1 MAIDLNTIED
11 EEEEPVVRDTSVCL
25 ELWHACAGIRISLP
39 RTGSLVVY
47 SPQGHLEHL
56 FVGGRDDDLPR
67 FDLPPHVI
75 CRVADVQLRAE
86 AVTDALYAQITVVT
100 EGEWVGR
107 QIREDGE
114 EREDE
119 DMDYIDSRSS
129 SSVPHMFCKTLTASD
144 TSTHGGFSVPRRA
157 AEDCFPPLDYKQQ
170 RPSQE
175 LVAKDL
181 HGVEWHFRHIYRGQ
195 PRRHLLTTGWSAFI
209 NKKKLVSGDAVLFLR
224 GDDGE
229 LRLGIRRA
237 SEIKGNISHSIPL
250 KRNISHSMSPN
261 ESLNVGVGM
270 LQSLA
275 DSVATKKVFHINYY
289 PRVNQSEFIVPYW
302 KFTKSCSYSISA
314 GTRFKMCFESEDA
327 AERRYTGWVASVSV
341 FDPVRWPGSKWRSIV
356 VQWDHENAVNN
367 IRQSRVSPW
376 EIQPTRCLSSPYS
389 LTFSSSK
396 RCGFM
401 ISSTNADYPHQGE
414 TGYQNSA
421 ESAKYRKVLQ
431 GQEILGFKA
440 PFNRNDSTL
449 SSFSEM
455 RSACF
460 GEKRFIAAA
469 KHPPVK
475 SDAFYKGLDLGES
488 VRFHQV
494 LQGQEMA
501 PVSPS
506 ILQLPVE
513 NQLENVGFKTLK
525 PCIAGWSSA
534 ALPRGYHTFLQPS
547 SSPSSVLMFRH
558 SLHKTNEREK
568 ADGINFFDPL
578 CSSGQQ
584 PASTSSVKKHF
595 ESGTSS
601 TQHIETNGHRMTR
614 DGYSDCRLFGFPLTG
629 KIPAGNGVPDSF
641 CNAPSLTVTGIDSS
655 FSRLWPQMPAKAGA
669 HGCTRV
675 GASLGHLFQESTSLI
690 QPASL

>member
-11 EEEEPVVRDTSVCL
+11 EEEEAVMQGSVCL
-25 ELWHACAGIRISLP
+25 ELWHACAGMRISLP
-39 RTGSLVVY
+39 RLGSLVVY
-47 SPQGHLEHL
+47 LPQGHLEHL
-56 FVGGRDDDLPR
+56 FVGGGGGGGGGGDALPV

-75 CRVADVQLRAE
+75 CRVVDVQLRAE
-86 AVTDALYAQITVVT
+86 AVTDVLYAQITVVA

-107 QIREDGE
+107 QIREDGGE
-114 EREDE
+114 KEDE
-119 DMDYIDSRSS
+119 EMDYMDSKSN

-181 HGVEWHFRHIYRGQ
+181 HGVEWHFKHIYRGQ

-237 SEIKGNISHSIPL
+237 SQIKGN
-250 KRNISHSMSPN
+250 NSHSMPPN

-270 LQSLA
+270 LKSLA
-275 DSVATKKVFHINYY
+275 NSVATKKIFHINYY
-289 PRVNQSEFIVPYW
+289 PRVNQSEFIVSYW

-327 AERRYTGWVASVSV
+327 AERRYTGWVTSVCD
-341 FDPVRWPGSKWRSIV
+341 FDPGRWPGSKWRSIV
-356 VQWDHENAVNN
+356 VRWDDENCGNN
-367 IRQSRVSPW
+367 SRHSRVSPW
-376 EIQPTRCLSSPYS
+376 EIEPTRCLSGPHS
-389 LTFSSSK
+389 LPISSSK
-396 RCGFM
+396 RSRVM
-401 ISSTNADYPHQGE
+401 IPSTIADYPHPGE

-421 ESAKYRKVLQ
+421 ESVKSSRVLQ

-440 PFNRNDSTL
+440 PFTRGDATL
-449 SSFSEM
+449 PRFSET
-455 RSACF
+455 RSARF
-460 GEKRFIAAA
+460 PEKRCIAIAR
-469 KHPPVK
+469 HPPV
-475 SDAFYKGLDLGES
+475 STDAFYKGLDLGES

-501 PVSPS
+501 PVPS
-506 ILQLPVE
+506 TILQLPVK

-525 PCIAGWSSA
+525 SCIAGCSSA
-534 ALPRGYHTFLQPS
+534 APPQGYYTFMQPS
-547 SSPSSVLMFRH
+547 SSSSLAQISSSPSVLMFQH
-558 SLHKTNEREK
+558 LLHETNEREK
-568 ADGINFFDPL
+568 SDGINFFYPL

-584 PASTSSVKKHF
+584 PASTYSVKKHF
-595 ESGTSS
+595 EFGTSS
-601 TQHIETNGHRMTR
+601 TQPIETNGQSMIR

-629 KIPAGNGVPDSF
+629 KIPAGNGVPGSF
-641 CNAPSLTVTGIDSS
+641 CKAPSLTVTGS
-655 FSRLWPQMPAKAGA
+655 LWPQIPAKAVAHG

-675 GASLGHLFQESTSLI
+675 GASLAHLFQESTSLI